1 MTPRLMMWGEID
13 PPVKTQPSLCETED
27 ERKIEE
33 IILPRRCDSSSSED
47 TQRVVQDIQVKQSAT
62 TAVVCFFSFQPQ
74 CQVRSA
80 IMTPR

>member
-33 IILPRRCDSSSSED
+33 IILPRRRRCDSSSSED

-62 TAVVCFFSFQPQ
+62 TAFVFSFQPQ